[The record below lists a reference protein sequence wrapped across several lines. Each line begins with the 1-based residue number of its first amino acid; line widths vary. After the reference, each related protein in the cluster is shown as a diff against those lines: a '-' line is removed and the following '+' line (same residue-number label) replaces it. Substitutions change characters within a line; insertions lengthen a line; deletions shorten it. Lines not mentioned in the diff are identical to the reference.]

1 MKLKNINNRIILGGD
16 PDEEETSDSA
26 GAAAG

>member
-1 MKLKNINNRIILGGD
+1 MNFKNINQLLALFGD

-26 GAAAG
+26 GGAAG